1 MRRNTID
8 IQKEV
13 YTSLKALERVK
24 NLSKISAIAVKAL
37 DKDSLDVED
46 FEEIFKMIIEECE
59 RIETSVSNLETLDNE

>member
-1 MRRNTID
+1 MTNTIN

-24 NLSKISAIAVKAL
+24 NISKISAISVKAL
-37 DKDSLDVED
+37 DKDSLNVED

-59 RIETSVSNLETLDNE
+59 IIETSVSNLETLDNK

>member
-1 MRRNTID
+1 MSNSID

-24 NLSKISAIAVKAL
+24 NLSKVSAISVKSL
-37 DKDSLDVED
+37 DKDSLNIED

-59 RIETSVSNLETLDNE
+59 RVETSVSILEMIDRE